1 MPNRRE
7 LLVLGGLLGAGGAAT
22 VALRLSRPI
31 GRDAGDTPVTRSVW
45 AEPTPIS
52 GNPQGRLQMALFSD
66 YNCGVCRAGHPALME
81 AVKEDGDV
89 RIHHLEWPIFGDDS
103 RAAARVALASEA
115 QGIYPA
121 VNDRLMQGPRATL
134 QSARDAV
141 AMAGGSLEK
150 LAVTLA
156 EEGAAIDGRLARYA
170 FHAFSLGLRGTP
182 SFLVGTTLAEG
193 AQSRREWRRL
203 FRQARG

>member
-1 MPNRRE
+1 MLNRRE
-7 LLVLGGLLGAGGAAT
+7 LLVLGGLLGVGGGATIAI
-22 VALRLSRPI
+22 RLWRPI

-45 AEPTPIS
+45 AEPAPVS

-66 YNCGVCRAGHPALME
+66 YNCGACRAGHAALLA

-103 RAAARVALASEA
+103 RDAARIALASDA

-134 QSARDAV
+134 QTAYNAV
-141 AMAGGSLEK
+141 AAAGGSLEK
-150 LAVTLA
+150 LALALA
-156 EEGAAIDGRLARYA
+156 EQGPAIDGRLARYA

-182 SFLVGTTLAEG
+182 SFLVGTRLAEG
-193 AQSRREWRRL
+193 AQTTREWRRL